1 MTHESPGSMT
11 AGRVRWIAALTAVL
25 AAAAAA
31 ERAPVLKQI
40 GVPHDYYYREMYLP
54 QAQSGPPAPAW
65 APDGRSLVVAMQ
77 GSLWRIDPESGR
89 ATQLTNGPG
98 YDSQPDWS
106 PDGRF
111 IVYSSYQGDA
121 VELWKLEVATGTTT
135 PLTHNRAVNVEPRVS
150 PDGSRIAFVSTLLA
164 GRFHIHLMDFDRGEA
179 GAVVP
184 LAEDRDSGLPRY
196 YYSRFDH
203 ELSPTWSPDGKELIF
218 VSNRGKIWGSGGFW
232 RMRAER
238 GAEPREIRYEET
250 NWRARPDW
258 SRDGKRVVYSSY
270 LGRNWN
276 QIWLMTS
283 EGGDVF
289 PLTYGEF
296 DATAPRLSPD
306 SRRIAYISNEHGNTE
321 LMLMDLPGGR
331 RQSVVV
337 KERVALGPTA
347 TLEIRVV
354 DAASQREMPARL
366 SVTGPDGRSYAP
378 DDAWRHAD
386 DHFDR
391 SERKIE
397 YGYFHTAGPATVR
410 VPAGTLNVEAAR
422 GLEYGIVTRTLTLAP
437 GARERVT
444 LALPR
449 LDDLPAR
456 GVWSGDL
463 HVHMNYGGAYRND
476 PKRLAFQAAAEDLHV
491 VENLIVNKEQRVPDI
506 AYFRG
511 RGIDPAS
518 TPETLIA
525 HTQEYHTSYW
535 GHTALLGLREN
546 ILLPAYAAYVNTPAA
561 SLYPDNSKIFDL
573 AHAQGALTGYVHP
586 FDSYPDPA
594 NLNEALTSELPV
606 DVALGKLD
614 YYEVVGFSD
623 HRATAKVWYQLL
635 NCGFRIPAGAGT
647 DAMANYASLRGP
659 VGLNRVFVKAG
670 PTLDHERFLAG
681 LEAGRTF
688 ATNGPLLGFTL
699 QGKEPGDEIRLGG
712 PATLEAAVSLRSI
725 VPVDK
730 LEIVANGEVV
740 ANVPLSGDRTAATQT
755 VKIKVEQSGWYTLRA
770 SAEGSRSPV
779 LDIYPFATTSPIY
792 VTVADRPVRNP
803 ADARYFMAWIDRLLA
818 AAGSHSGW
826 NSTAERDEV
835 LGRLQEAR
843 RIFEGRSR

>member
-1 MTHESPGSMT
+1 MTRRASFL
-11 AGRVRWIAALTAVL
+11 VALVAL
-25 AAAAAA
+25 AAAFVATAAA
-31 ERAPVLKQI
+31 ERAPVLKQV

-54 QAQSGPPAPAW
+54 QTQSGPTSPAW
-65 APDGRSLVVAMQ
+65 SPDGRSLVVAMQ
-77 GSLWRIDPESGR
+77 GSLWRIDPDKGV

-106 PDGRF
+106 PDGRY
-111 IVYSSYQGDA
+111 IVYASYQGDA
-121 VELWKLEVATGTTT
+121 IELWRLEVASGRAA
-135 PLTHNRAVNVEPRVS
+135 PLTKNGAVNVEPRFS
-150 PDGSRIAFVSTLLA
+150 PDGSRIAFVSTVFA
-164 GRFHIHLMDFDRGEA
+164 GRFHLHVMDFDRGAA
-179 GAVVP
+179 GPVVR
-184 LAEDRDSGLPRY
+184 LGEDRDSGLPRY

-203 ELSPTWSPDGKELIF
+203 ELSPTWSPDGKELLF
-218 VSNRGKIWGSGGFW
+218 VSNRGRIWGSGGFW
-232 RMRAER
+232 RMRAEPF
-238 GAEPREIRYEET
+238 AEPREIRYEET

-258 SRDGKRVVYSSY
+258 SRDGKRVAYSSY
-270 LGRNWN
+270 LGRNWH

-296 DATAPRLSPD
+296 DATAPRFSPD
-306 SRRIAYISNEHGNTE
+306 SRRIAYVSNEHGNTE
-321 LMLMDLPGGR
+321 LMLIDLPGGR
-331 RQSVVV
+331 RQTVVV
-337 KERVALGPTA
+337 KERIALGPTA

-354 DAASQREMPARL
+354 DARSQHEIPARL

-397 YGYFHTAGPATVR
+397 YGYFHTAGTATVR
-410 VPAGTLNVEAAR
+410 VPAGTLIVEAAR
-422 GLEYGIVTRTLTLAP
+422 GLEYGIVQRAVTLAP
-437 GARERVT
+437 DARERLT
-444 LALPR
+444 IALPR

-456 GVWSGDL
+456 GWWSGDL

-476 PKRLAFQAAAEDLHV
+476 PQRLAFQAAAEDLHV

-518 TPETLIA
+518 TAKTIVA
-525 HTQEYHTSYW
+525 QTQEYHTSYW
-535 GHTALLGLREN
+535 GHTGLLGLREN
-546 ILLPAYAAYVNTPAA
+546 ILMPAYAAYVNTPAA

-594 NLNEALTSELPV
+594 NLNEAITSELPV

-623 HRATAKVWYQLL
+623 HRATARVWYQLL

-681 LEAGRTF
+681 LKAGRAF

-699 QGKEPGDEIRLGG
+699 QGKEAGDEIELRAPG
-712 PATLEAAVSLRSI
+712 TLEASVSLRSI

-740 ANVPLSGDRTAATQT
+740 ASVPLSGDRTSATQT
-755 VKIKVEQSGWYTLRA
+755 VKIKVERSGWYTLRA
-770 SAEGSRSPV
+770 SAEGSRAPV
-779 LDIYPFATTSPIY
+779 LDIYPFATTSPVY
-792 VTVADRPVRNP
+792 VSVAGAPVRS
-803 ADARYFMAWIDRLLA
+803 ATDARYFIAWIDRLLGA
-818 AAGSHSGW
+818 ASAHPGW
-826 NSTAERDEV
+826 NATEERDEV
-835 LGRLQEAR
+835 MARLQKAR
-843 RIFEGRSR
+843 QVFADRAEP

>member
-1 MTHESPGSMT
+1 MTRGASVH
-11 AGRVRWIAALTAVL
+11 AALAVAL
-25 AAAAAA
+25 VATAAA

-54 QAQSGPPAPAW
+54 QAQSGPTAPAW
-65 APDGRSLVVAMQ
+65 SPDGRSLAVAMQ
-77 GSLWRIDPESGR
+77 GSLWRIDPDRGI

-121 VELWKLEVATGTTT
+121 IELWRLEVATGVAA
-135 PLTHNRAVNVEPRVS
+135 PLTKNGAVNVEPRFS
-150 PDGSRIAFVSTLLA
+150 PDGSRIAFVSTAFA
-164 GRFHIHLMDFDRGEA
+164 GRFHLHVMDFDHGLA
-179 GAVVP
+179 GPVVR
-184 LAEDRDSGLPRY
+184 LGEDRDSGLPRY

-203 ELSPTWSPDGKELIF
+203 ELSPAWSPDGKELLF
-218 VSNRGKIWGSGGFW
+218 VSNRGRIWGSGGFW
-232 RMRAER
+232 RMRAEP

-270 LGRNWN
+270 LGRNWH

-296 DATAPRLSPD
+296 DATAPRFSPD

-321 LMLMDLPGGR
+321 LMLIDLPGGR
-331 RQSVVV
+331 RQTVVV
-337 KERVALGPTA
+337 KERIALGPTA
-347 TLEIRVV
+347 TLEIQVV
-354 DAASQREMPARL
+354 DARSHLEIPARL

-391 SERKIE
+391 SERKLE
-397 YGYFHTAGPATVR
+397 YGYFHTGGTATVR
-410 VPAGTLNVEAAR
+410 VPAGALNVEAAH
-422 GLEYGIVTRTLTLAP
+422 GLEYGMVSRPVTLTP
-437 GARERVT
+437 GARERIT
-444 LALPR
+444 IALTR

-456 GVWSGDL
+456 GWWSGDL

-511 RGIDPAS
+511 RGMDPVSS
-518 TPETLIA
+518 TTTIVA

-535 GHTALLGLREN
+535 GHTGLLGLREN
-546 ILLPAYAAYVNTPAA
+546 IVLPAYAGYVNTPAA

-623 HRATAKVWYQLL
+623 HRATARVWYQLL

-681 LEAGRTF
+681 LKAGRTF

-699 QGKEPGDEIRLGG
+699 RGKEAGDEILLNAPG
-712 PATLEAAVSLRSI
+712 TLEAAVSLRSI

-740 ANVPLSGDRTAATQT
+740 ASLPLSGDHTASTQT
-755 VKIKVEQSGWYTLRA
+755 VKLKVERSGWYTLRA
-770 SAEGSRSPV
+770 SAEGSRAPV

-792 VTVADRPVRNP
+792 VSVAGAPVRN
-803 ADARYFMAWIDRLLA
+803 ATDARYFIAWIDRLLT
-818 AAGSHSGW
+818 AAGAHAGW
-826 NSTAERDEV
+826 NSAEERDEV
-835 LGRLQEAR
+835 LARLQKAR
-843 RIFEGRSR
+843 QVFVERTNP